1 MVEAAVATNLEGRGV
16 VVTGGNGGIGL
27 GLAKGC
33 AAAGAAVCIWGRN
46 TEKLEVAR
54 IELESTGAEVHAQQ
68 VDVSSETQVDAAMAE
83 AQRRLG
89 RLDTVFANA
98 GIGAVPKPFIDQTAQ
113 EWHALQAINVDGA
126 FFTLRAAARVLVAQG
141 TGGSL
146 VGVSSTSA
154 IHGAPMAQSY
164 AASKIAVLAIMRG
177 LAVELARFGI
187 RCNSIIPGWTETEM
201 TENARA
207 FDTFLAATTNGPRS
221 AVGVYRTISLRS
233 ARSWPI
239 RPRPST
245 PATRSWSTVGIPVSR
260 RTP

>member
-1 MVEAAVATNLEGRGV
+1 
-16 VVTGGNGGIGL
+16 
-27 GLAKGC
+27 
-33 AAAGAAVCIWGRN
+33 
-46 TEKLEVAR
+46 VAR

-207 FDTFLAATTNGPRS
+207 FDTFLAATTQ
-221 AVGVYRTISLRS
+221 
-233 ARSWPI
+233 
-239 RPRPST
+239 
-245 PATRSWSTVGIPVSR
+245 
-260 RTP
+260 RTPVRRWGVPDDFAALGAFLADPTQTFHTGDEIVVDGGYTRF